1 MKLSDSLKER
11 KLESIT
17 YMSAS
22 AIQRKIMAKEISPIE
37 VMDHF
42 IARIEK
48 RNASINALVDVDFE
62 GARAQAKEAEGKL
75 MAGEARGAF
84 SASLQRPRTLR
95 RSYPDG
101 RAPAVASQQ

>member
-1 MKLSDSLKER
+1 M
-11 KLESIT
+11 ESIT

-42 IARIEK
+42 INRIEK

-62 GARAQAKEAEGKL
+62 GARAQAKEAERTL
-75 MAGEARGAF
+75 MAGYHIPFPGAVHLEQDGDGF
-84 SASLQRPRTLR
+84 RAVPVFWRPVL
-95 RSYPDG
+95 
-101 RAPAVASQQ
+101 

>member
-1 MKLSDSLKER
+1 M
-11 KLESIT
+11 ESIT

-42 IARIEK
+42 INRIEK

-62 GARAQAKEAEGKL
+62 GARAQAKEAERTL
-75 MAGEARGAF
+75 MAGNAKGAF
-84 SASLQRPRTLR
+84 FGIPTAAKDLHR
-95 RSYPDG
+95 YCPDG
-101 RAPAVASQQ
+101 RALAAASQP

>member
-1 MKLSDSLKER
+1 M
-11 KLESIT
+11 ESIT

-42 IARIEK
+42 INRIEK

-62 GARAQAKEAEGKL
+62 GRT
-75 MAGEARGAF
+75 
-84 SASLQRPRTLR
+84 RPSER
-95 RSYPDG
+95 G
-101 RAPAVASQQ
+101 RAHAHGRQRKRRVLRHTNGG